1 MLVKIKSVANVGLET
16 TGIVV
21 EVDVAEKGFPGFNIV
36 GLASKA
42 VDEARERV
50 KTAIKNS
57 GFDFPAA
64 KITVNLAPAD
74 IPKDGAAYDL
84 PIAVGILAASNQIP
98 NVGAR
103 SSRPIDDGQENPAP
117 TDIFYG
123 ELSLDGSLRHTKGVL
138 LVGLYAKDNAIYVP
152 IESAT
157 EAAVGENVKV
167 YPVRNL
173 RELVDHFQDI
183 KKIEPLKHI
192 EIQELVID
200 ANFDVDL
207 VDVAGQEQAKRALTI
222 AASGGHNLLMFGPP
236 GTGKTMLA
244 KGMAGILPPLSS
256 QEALEVT
263 RIYSVAGLLD
273 SGESLVR
280 RRPYRHPHHGVSP
293 AGMVGGGSNPMPG
306 EVSLAHLG
314 ILFLDEMA
322 EFPRSVLESL
332 RQPMEDG
339 TVSIVRAIAHVSYPA
354 SFTLL
359 AAVNPC
365 PCGYLGHPRRECK
378 CTDKMIRK
386 YRSRIS
392 GPILDRIDLHV
403 HVPAVELEKL
413 STENPNLKS
422 QSSNQIRNLVISAR
436 KIQELRFTGDKIYT
450 NSQMGNKQVKKYCE
464 LTPDV
469 TRILKLAVEKFDLSA
484 RSYFRL
490 IKVARTIADLEKSD
504 KILVNHMAEALQYRQ
519 QI

>member
-1 MLVKIKSVANVGLET
+1 MLVKVRSVANVGLET
-16 TGIVV
+16 TAIEV
-21 EVDVAEKGFPGFNIV
+21 EVDVASQGFPGFNIV

-42 VDEARERV
+42 VEEARERV
-50 KTAIKNS
+50 KTAITNS
-57 GFDFPAA
+57 GFDFPP
-64 KITVNLAPAD
+64 KRITVNLAPAD

-84 PIAVGILAASNQIP
+84 PIAVGILAASDQCSIVNDQ
-98 NVGAR
+98 
-103 SSRPIDDGQENPAP
+103 SS
-117 TDIFYG
+117 IFYG

-138 LVGLYAKDNAIYVP
+138 LVGLYAKNKAIYVP
-152 IESAT
+152 IFSAN
-157 EAAVGENVKV
+157 EATVVENVTV

-173 RELVDHFQDI
+173 QELVDHFQDI
-183 KKIEPLKHI
+183 KKIEPLKHV
-192 EIQELVID
+192 EIQELAQD
-200 ANFDVDL
+200 ANFEVDL
-207 VDVAGQEQAKRALTI
+207 AEVAGQEQAKRALTI
-222 AASGGHNLLMFGPP
+222 AAAGGHNLLMFGPP

-244 KGMAGILPPLSS
+244 KAMAGILPPLSS

-263 RIYSVAGLLD
+263 RIYSVAGMLD

-293 AGMVGGGSNPMPG
+293 AGMVGGGSNPLPG
-306 EVSLAHLG
+306 EVSLSHLG
-314 ILFLDEMA
+314 VLFLDEMA

-339 TVSIVRAIAHVSYPA
+339 TVSIVRAAAHVSYPA

-378 CTDKMIRK
+378 CTDRMIRK

-403 HVPAVELEKL
+403 HVPAVEVEKL
-413 STENPNLKS
+413 STENPNSKTQNS
-422 QSSNQIRNLVISAR
+422 KEIRDLVISSR
-436 KIQELRFTGDKIYT
+436 KIQEIRFIGEKIYT
-450 NSQMGNKQVKKYCE
+450 NSQMGNKHVKKYCKLE
-464 LTPDV
+464 PDAE
-469 TRILKLAVEKFDLSA
+469 RILRLALEKFDLSA

-490 IKVARTIADLEKSD
+490 IKVARTIADLEASEN
-504 KILVNHMAEALQYRQ
+504 ILTNHMAEALQYRQ